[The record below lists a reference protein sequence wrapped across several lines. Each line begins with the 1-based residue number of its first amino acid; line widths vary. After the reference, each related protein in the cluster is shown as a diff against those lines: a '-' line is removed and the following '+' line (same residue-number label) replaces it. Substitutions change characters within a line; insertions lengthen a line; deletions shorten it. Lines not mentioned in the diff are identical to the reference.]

1 MQKIVTLNRDCQV
14 RRVPTGEVAILN
26 KNEFVSITQSMGGNY
41 TVTWQGNMYRI
52 DGCDA
57 DAIGQESVHIDF
69 DDDGSG
75 KINTDQIWKAL
86 DTIYDPEI
94 AISLVQ
100 LGLIYNVDVIPE
112 SNEVVVKMTLTA
124 PGCGMGPVLIGD
136 VESRLLRVPNVKK
149 VHVEIVFDPPWHK
162 DMMSLD
168 AQLESGLTF

>member
-1 MQKIVTLNRDCQV
+1 V
-14 RRVPTGEVAILN
+14 
-26 KNEFVSITQSMGGNY
+26 Y
-41 TVTWQGNMYRI
+41 
-52 DGCDA
+52 
-57 DAIGQESVHIDF
+57 
-69 DDDGSG
+69 
-75 KINTDQIWKAL
+75 
-86 DTIYDPEI
+86 
-94 AISLVQ
+94 
-100 LGLIYNVDVIPE
+100 VIPE